1 MSEQDRTV
9 DQVEAA
15 AILGVMPRTLE
26 AWRLARRG
34 PKYLS
39 YSKRC
44 VRYRVADLRAY
55 QEQFTVSTS
64 AAG

>member
-26 AWRLARRG
+26 AWRQARRG
-34 PKYLS
+34 PTFIR
-39 YSKRC
+39 YSARA
-44 VRYRVADLRAY
+44 VRYRVADLLDY
-55 QEQFTVSTS
+55 QKQFTVSTS
-64 AAG
+64 AAE